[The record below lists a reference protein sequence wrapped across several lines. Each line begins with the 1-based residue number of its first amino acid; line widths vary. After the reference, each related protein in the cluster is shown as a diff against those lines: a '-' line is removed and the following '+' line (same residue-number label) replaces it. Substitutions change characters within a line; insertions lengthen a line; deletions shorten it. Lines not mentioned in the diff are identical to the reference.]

1 MNIITQDINY
11 NNTISWLEKYR
22 PMTLSEYY
30 ISKQQLDIVK
40 KWIKDFR
47 NNVKDAK
54 PFLILYGSPGIG
66 KTTLAYLILEF
77 YNYEIIECNASDV
90 RTKKTIRETI
100 GQISKTSVCIDD
112 ANNFKKIAIIMDEI
126 DGLFGGESS
135 SVQEIVDII
144 TKDKDSKKNI
154 SICPVICTSN
164 SIKDKKLQPLIK
176 NGIILNIN
184 KPSILFCKKIIDK
197 ISKKENFKVPNT
209 IKNDIIN
216 KSHSDYRQ
224 IIILLFEYNYNLKL
238 SYEKSELLK
247 IDANKIDAN
256 KIDANKIENKI
267 ENKLKLKNKLSKE
280 LSLIKNDSELY
291 NNDNNNNNI
300 NFYDEDNDHFDIIKK
315 ISKICETPLDKINYF
330 LTNKTHFDDIS
341 YTCSYDS
348 NLYYMNLYINIIPIL
363 NEIQLKS
370 IINNKDFNNTNNLEY
385 YKFLYKIFN
394 LLKTADLLNN
404 SIFLDKNW
412 DLLDFFDA
420 LGFTLPLQLLYN
432 KNILD
437 NKNYNIHNF
446 SLSHHTQYNFMRQEQ
461 SIIKK
466 KLNLDY
472 IKTQNIDLF
481 NIYYNIKRFMNKN
494 DYNINITK
502 SRTKKKKSISSTEE
516 NKYHIDKL
524 YIKIIDKINE
534 LLS

>member
-1 MNIITQDINY
+1 MNIITQDVNS
-11 NNTISWLEKYR
+11 NNTISWLVKYR
-22 PMTLSEYY
+22 PETLSEYY

-66 KTTLAYLILEF
+66 KTTLAYLILQF

-100 GQISKTSVCIDD
+100 GQIGKTSVCVDD

-184 KPSILFCKKIIDK
+184 KPSIVFCKKIIDK
-197 ISKKENFKVPNT
+197 ISKTENFKIPNA

-224 IIILLFEYNYNLKL
+224 IIMLLFEYNYNLKL
-238 SYEKSELLK
+238 SYENSKLLE
-247 IDANKIDAN
+247 IE
-256 KIDANKIENKI
+256 NKIENKI
-267 ENKLKLKNKLSKE
+267 ETKIKLKNKLSKE
-280 LSLIKNDSELY
+280 LSLLKTDPELC
-291 NNDNNNNNI
+291 NNNNI
-300 NFYDEDNDHFDIIKK
+300 NFYDEDNDHFDVIKK

-330 LTNKTHFDDIS
+330 LTNKTNFEDIS

-363 NEIQLKS
+363 SEIQVKS
-370 IINNKDFNNTNNLEY
+370 INNNKDLNHMNNLEY

-437 NKNYNIHNF
+437 NKHYIIPNF
-446 SLSHHTQYNFMRQEQ
+446 TLSHHTQYNFMRQEQ

-494 DYNINITK
+494 DNNINICK
-502 SRTKKKKSISSTEE
+502 SRSKKKKSVSTTEE

-524 YIKIIDKINE
+524 YIKIIDKIDE